1 MEGSIDIRLIVTL
14 TGMLVSVA
22 GAAAV
27 AKMQLKII
35 NEQLKDIE
43 SRLRVMD
50 KRVDHTELT
59 GQRVDVLSNMLS
71 PERREVLH
79 RSLANMEARIQN
91 IENEVSGLR
100 SMHNGNHPEVHSK

>member
-1 MEGSIDIRLIVTL
+1 MDGSVDIRLTMTL
-14 TGMLVSVA
+14 LGMLVSVA

-35 NEQLKDIE
+35 TEQLQDIE
-43 SRLRVMD
+43 KRLRVMD
-50 KRVDHTELT
+50 KRVDKTELT

-79 RSLANMEARIQN
+79 RSLAN
-91 IENEVSGLR
+91 IETRVDGLDKEVSNLR
-100 SMHNGNHPEVHSK
+100 SMHNGKHPEVHSK